1 MSATMGHTSQS
12 AAQVFRVIF
21 GTTERLVAVAGVPIV
36 LRENENV
43 HNTQRVFARML
54 DGMWH
59 HPDYLRNVGG
69 SDAIRRVRSLRENW
83 IGSMKVDRKRH
94 GRTGLFLYRLDLST
108 VTEEIKERIR
118 KWDFPR
124 PMAAAVEDRAEHNF
138 CTACNGTGVM
148 DKSVSDEQL
157 TLI

>member
-1 MSATMGHTSQS
+1 MFKGKSYDEGFDFH
-12 AAQVFRVIF
+12 
-21 GTTERLVAVAGVPIV
+21 RLK
-36 LRENENV
+36 N
-43 HNTQRVFARML
+43 NTQRVFARML

-148 DKSVSDEQL
+148 DKGVSEEQL